1 MTKQRALV
9 LKIVRSAQGHLTAE
23 EIFHEAKKELPGIAL
38 ATVYNSLGYLCE
50 NGMIEKISFKGQT
63 DRYDKMFVRHD
74 HRLCDRCGAISDVII
89 DGLHEYIEKHND
101 ANVLS
106 YDLTVHSLCPAC
118 RAAAKQ

>member
-9 LKIVRSAQGHLTAE
+9 LKIVQTTEQHLTAE
-23 EIFHEAKKELPGIAL
+23 EIFHEAKNQMPEIAL
-38 ATVYNSLGYLCE
+38 ATIYNSLNYLCE
-50 NGMIEKISFKGQT
+50 QKMIEKISIKDQT

-89 DGLHEYIEKHND
+89 DGLHEYIEKQGD
-101 ANVLS
+101 ADILS

-118 RAAAKQ
+118 RAAAKP